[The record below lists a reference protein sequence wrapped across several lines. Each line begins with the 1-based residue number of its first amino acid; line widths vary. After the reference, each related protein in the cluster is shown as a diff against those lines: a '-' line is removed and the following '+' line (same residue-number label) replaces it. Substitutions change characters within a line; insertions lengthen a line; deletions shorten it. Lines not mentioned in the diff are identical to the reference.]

1 MAEHKRPLSP
11 HIGVYGWRITSTL
24 SIVHRATGVLMA
36 LAAVLLVAFVVT
48 LAAGERAY
56 AAYGALLGSWFG
68 RLALVGISAAFFY
81 HLLNGIRHLFWDA
94 GKGFELETAR
104 ASGWAVVAGSVVL
117 TAALWLV
124 RGI

>member
-11 HIGVYGWRITSTL
+11 HIGVYRWRITSAL

-36 LAAVLLVAFVVT
+36 LAAVLLVGFVVA
-48 LAAGERAY
+48 LAAGESAY
-56 AAYGALLGSWFG
+56 SAYGALLGSWFG
-68 RLALVGISAAFFY
+68 QLALVGISAAFFY
-81 HLLNGIRHLFWDA
+81 HLLNGVRHLFWDA

-124 RGI
+124 RGV